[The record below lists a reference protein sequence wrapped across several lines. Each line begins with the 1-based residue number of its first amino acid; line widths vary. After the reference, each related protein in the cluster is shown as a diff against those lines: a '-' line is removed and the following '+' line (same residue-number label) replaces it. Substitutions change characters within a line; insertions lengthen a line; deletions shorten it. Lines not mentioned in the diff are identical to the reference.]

1 VNGPEIMEAEENEKT
16 DERPVDVFSWQRA
29 SMELNNIHNYDHH
42 NDPSMKKASD
52 VLRQMVTPI
61 PLPLP
66 PPLFVPLPQPLL
78 YASAKPSFNFA
89 YVPQGQEVKE
99 TDVSVTVPLSPPQ
112 ATSMYHPVPGNSPFH
127 TVHASEKDWNNHA
140 STDLVSSKEQAPSQA
155 LEGKKAVT
163 TALSMK
169 QGLVPT
175 ATIRASTNK
184 NKKVT

>member
-1 VNGPEIMEAEENEKT
+1 
-16 DERPVDVFSWQRA
+16 
-29 SMELNNIHNYDHH
+29 
-42 NDPSMKKASD
+42 
-52 VLRQMVTPI
+52 
-61 PLPLP
+61 
-66 PPLFVPLPQPLL
+66 
-78 YASAKPSFNFA
+78 
-89 YVPQGQEVKE
+89 
-99 TDVSVTVPLSPPQ
+99 
-112 ATSMYHPVPGNSPFH
+112 MYHPVPGNSPFH